1 MLLAVILSAVIQSV
15 GLGDNLQLEFDMTG
29 CTESKTPVLSRELE
43 ETIENMIRAVEDLLQ
58 RVTGAA
64 PFRTEGEGTDLEFAA
79 PLRFP
84 DGIGQGQV
92 LASLFRW
99 RNTVRLDIKI
109 VHNRVFMTPRGI
121 ASDRRCYLNDYQAST
136 TIATGAGGIPESFQR
151 EVISG
156 ISAAR
161 DAVQRHN
168 RRSHAPWSQVAVAA
182 K

>member
-1 MLLAVILSAVIQSV
+1 
-15 GLGDNLQLEFDMTG
+15 MTG
-29 CTESKTPVLSRELE
+29 CTESTTPVLNRELE
-43 ETIENMIRAVEDLLQ
+43 ETIEKMVPTVEDLLQ
-58 RVTGAA
+58 RITGAA
-64 PFRTEGEGTDLEFAA
+64 PATTEREGFDLEIAA

-99 RNTVRLDIKI
+99 RDTVRLDIEI
-109 VHNRVFMTPRGI
+109 VHNRTFMTPRGT
-121 ASDRRCYLNDYQAST
+121 ASDRRCFLNDYQAST
-136 TIATGAGGIPESFQR
+136 TIEIGAEGIPENFER

-161 DAVQRHN
+161 DAVQRYN
-168 RRSHAPWSQVAVAA
+168 RRNNVPWSQVAVAA

>member
-1 MLLAVILSAVIQSV
+1 
-15 GLGDNLQLEFDMTG
+15 MTG
-29 CTESKTPVLSRELE
+29 CKDSSLPVLSRELE
-43 ETIENMIRAVEDLLQ
+43 DTIESLVPAVEDLLQ
-58 RVTGAA
+58 RITGAA
-64 PFRTEGEGTDLEFAA
+64 PEVTEGDVSDVLFAA

-99 RNTVRLDIKI
+99 RDTVRLDIEI
-109 VHNRVFMTPRGI
+109 VHNRAFATPQGR
-121 ASDRRCYLNDYQAST
+121 ASERSCFLNDYEASVTVQTGT
-136 TIATGAGGIPESFQR
+136 TELPASFQR

-161 DAVQRHN
+161 DAVQRYN
-168 RRSHAPWSQVAVAA
+168 RRNDAPWSQVRVVA